1 MGRGPGGG
9 GGGYSPN
16 YVERGCAA
24 EMGDFFTKKKS
35 LNMGYGFV
43 PQNP

>member
-1 MGRGPGGG
+1 MGRGPGG

-24 EMGDFFTKKKS
+24 EMGDFFTKK
-35 LNMGYGFV
+35 
-43 PQNP
+43 NP